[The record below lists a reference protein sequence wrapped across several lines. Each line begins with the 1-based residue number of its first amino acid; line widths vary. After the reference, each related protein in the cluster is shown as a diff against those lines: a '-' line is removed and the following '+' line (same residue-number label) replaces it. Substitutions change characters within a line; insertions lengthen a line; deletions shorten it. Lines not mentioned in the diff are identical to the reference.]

1 MLFPFTPCPLGAAVL
16 CVQDRPGP
24 SSLSAPITLSGSQG
38 SLLGPVLFPCGQP
51 VGWNPA
57 PASFSALI
65 LPPKFR
71 FLPGWRQREFVFT
84 ACSSIK
90 NQCCR
95 ALEKQLFPMSDTL
108 VIREHLMLDVFSP
121 KRHLTLSTW
130 GLLYPWI
137 GLHSFS
143 LISSATCAP
152 SHVQTV
158 PKNLTEVS
166 FLYNLM
172 FQNCPA
178 S

>member
-1 MLFPFTPCPLGAAVL
+1 M

-71 FLPGWRQREFVFT
+71 FLPGWGQREFVFT